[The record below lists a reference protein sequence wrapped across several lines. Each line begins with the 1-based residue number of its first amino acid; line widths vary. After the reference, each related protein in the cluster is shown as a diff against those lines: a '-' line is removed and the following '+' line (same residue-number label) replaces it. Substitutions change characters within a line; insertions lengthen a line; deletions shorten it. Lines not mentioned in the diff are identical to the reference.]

1 MKRGVK
7 FAALAVVVGALLVSC
22 STLSVRAPQ
31 GMFLSTGDY
40 VPGVQT
46 LGIVQAHKV
55 VFAPL
60 FFVDLNSVHQDL
72 YNTLLQKAQAAGA
85 NGLTDVKFS
94 FAVSPVTYLS
104 AAILSGVFDYYIEG
118 VAIKH

>member
-1 MKRGVK
+1 MKRGLKVIG
-7 FAALAVVVGALLVSC
+7 LGAVVALLLAGC

-31 GMFLSTGDY
+31 GMYLSTGDY

-60 FFVDLNSVHQDL
+60 FFVDLNAVHQDL
-72 YNTLLQKAQAAGA
+72 YNTLLDKARAAGA
-85 NGLTDVKFS
+85 NGLTNVKFS
-94 FAVSPVTYLS
+94 FAFSPVTYLS

-118 VAIKH
+118 VAIRH